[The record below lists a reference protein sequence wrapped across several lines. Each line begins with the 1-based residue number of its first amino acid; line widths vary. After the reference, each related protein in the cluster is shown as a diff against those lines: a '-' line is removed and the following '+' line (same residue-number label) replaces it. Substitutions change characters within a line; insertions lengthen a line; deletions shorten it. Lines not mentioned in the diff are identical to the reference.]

1 MRAFLQ
7 CFAVCA
13 SGFVLNGCGDMP
25 SLETLVSKGTALPL
39 DATVNLPSLQ
49 SGEPASLDVVLS
61 ASTTQISVDGVAVQP
76 LTREDDG
83 RIVLPAS
90 ALNGQLI
97 TVLFEE
103 LSAKADQVK
112 ALAETHDD
120 VVFGGRLLLQIDASH
135 APLLV
140 RQLMFTAG
148 QAQFGKM
155 RFLGQDPESTALF
168 VQPIELPVIGPP
180 LAGGLSEHD
189 QQKMFGPQMMVR
201 LGQGGVSLFAG
212 GHAVEAF
219 GPSGSETEVTL
230 PCEGACTDL
239 DAYPWAAVADVL
251 KAFRAQFP
259 ADCSSPVGEPARAST
274 GEGSE
279 RLYLAYL
286 PSSCALGID
295 INGRQDLPWAWWLRL
310 KQGELAAATE
320 PFPYWVLFT
329 GGDDGFGQD
338 AVAERYVPTCQDA
351 ACSVVDMVIQRDP
364 AALAVPGFMSF

>member
-1 MRAFLQ
+1 ML
-7 CFAVCA
+7 
-13 SGFVLNGCGDMP
+13 
-25 SLETLVSKGTALPL
+25 SLEGLVSKGVDLPL
-39 DATVNLPSLQ
+39 DTTVNLPSLQ
-49 SGEPASLDVVLS
+49 SGEPVSLDVLLS

-76 LTREDDG
+76 LISEDDG
-83 RIVLPAS
+83 RILLPAS

-97 TVLFEE
+97 TALFDE
-103 LSAKADQVK
+103 LSAKADQAK
-112 ALAETHDD
+112 ALAETRDD
-120 VVFGGRLLLQIDASH
+120 VVFSGRLLLQIDASH
-135 APLLV
+135 PPHLV

-180 LAGGLSEHD
+180 LDGELSEHD
-189 QQKMFGPQMMVR
+189 QKKMFGPQMMVR

-230 PCEGACTDL
+230 PCEGPCTDL
-239 DAYPWAAVADVL
+239 DAYPWATVADVL
-251 KAFRAQFP
+251 KGFRAQFP
-259 ADCSSPVGEPARAST
+259 ADCSPPVGEATRAST

-279 RLYLAYL
+279 RLDLAYL
-286 PSSCALGID
+286 APSCALGID
-295 INGRQDLPWAWWLRL
+295 MNGRQDLPWAWWLRL

-329 GGDDGFGQD
+329 GGADGFGQD
-338 AVAERYVPTCQDA
+338 AVADRYVPTCQDA
-351 ACSVVDMVIQRDP
+351 ACSAVDLVLQRDP
-364 AALAVPGFMSF
+364 AAVAVPGFMNF